1 MKKLVLIAAV
11 TIASATA
18 FASKA
23 RLDALQNAAHLSD
36 TEDIISKP
44 DQAVVLPEFA
54 TLNFG
59 DRDSAGQEAQG
70 GITRKTD
77 GAAWGLYLGDRPA
90 ANAFRAFDIDFLKM
104 ENNLNLL
111 YAMDMGDIK
120 WGVGLS
126 YSSSNKKREFAR
138 AAVTGPPAVAA
149 RTLKDQKQDAAG
161 IYASASSTAGW
172 DAQLRVGLSNNASY
186 TNITT
191 NVENKMK
198 GNTTVGLSGGYIMD
212 TMYFYGSYLMAGAK
226 YEPQT
231 TANGFDRKDT
241 TLVLGMVNS
250 HKKDGTDFFY
260 GAALSMVTQKDDGD
274 ATTTSLG
281 ANINKKETT
290 TLPVILGVEHD
301 AMSWLVIRG
310 SITQN
315 FLYSSDK
322 VSTKNGVT
330 TDGVNTVDDNTVVA
344 AGLGLKFNKFIL
356 DGTFAKASDNA
367 GAIGSDNNFLAKA
380 ALTYMF

>member
-1 MKKLVLIAAV
+1 MKGTHMKKLVLIAAV

-23 RLDALQNAAHLSD
+23 RLDALQSAAHLSD
-36 TEDIISKP
+36 TQDIISKP

-54 TLNFG
+54 TVNFG
-59 DRDSAGQEAQG
+59 DRNSSGQEAQG

-77 GAAWGLYLGDRPA
+77 GAAWGLYLGNRPDSNAYRA
-90 ANAFRAFDIDFLKM
+90 AADTNFLKM
-104 ENNLNLL
+104 ENNVNLL
-111 YAMDMGDIK
+111 YAMDLGDIK
-120 WGVGLS
+120 WGAGLS
-126 YSSSNKKREFAR
+126 YSSSSKKQS
-138 AAVTGPPAVAA
+138 TT
-149 RTLKDQKQDAAG
+149 TLKDQKQDAMG

-172 DAQLRVGLSNNASY
+172 DAQLQLGLSNNASY
-186 TNITT
+186 SNAAGT
-191 NVENKMK
+191 VENKMK
-198 GNTTVGLSGGYIMD
+198 GNTTVGLSAGYLMD
-212 TMYFYGSYLMAGAK
+212 TMYFYGSYAMSGFK

-231 TANGFDRKDT
+231 ASNGLDRKDT
-241 TLVLGMVNS
+241 TMVLGMVNS

-281 ANINKKETT
+281 LNINKKETT

-322 VSTKNGVT
+322 VSTKNGAT
-330 TDGVNTVDDNTVVA
+330 TDGVNTVNDNTVVA

-356 DGTFAKASDNA
+356 DGTFAKTSDDA
-367 GAIGSDNNFLAKA
+367 GAIGSDNNFLTKA